1 MLCHAL
7 YLRFLC
13 GAFICD
19 FHEGW
24 SFILIS
30 LFHWVG
36 IKSISEEASEYLT

>member
-1 MLCHAL
+1 MLSISGSFAVH
-7 YLRFLC
+7 F
-13 GAFICD
+13 FCD

-36 IKSISEEASEYLT
+36 IKTISEETSEYLT